1 MSKPARQI
9 ASIYHGSVSA
19 AGAAD
24 LPADVYY
31 DTVQWEFSG
40 GAGHRPCPTIGRK
53 KRVEG
58 GIVVSLHTTTRVP
71 RSPPS
76 SVFVHQY
83 IPFPYTFVYKD
94 SLPKYLY
101 FVCPADNGN
110 QKKKRNRKGATREKG
125 VCVCVCVH

>member
-1 MSKPARQI
+1 M
-9 ASIYHGSVSA
+9 
-19 AGAAD
+19 
-24 LPADVYY
+24 
-31 DTVQWEFSG
+31 
-40 GAGHRPCPTIGRK
+40 
-53 KRVEG
+53 EG

-125 VCVCVCVH
+125 VCVCALAAAAAVLNALFGAGDKRDWHGNGRCIFVVGNNGPNVFQPL

>member
-53 KRVEG
+53 KG
-58 GIVVSLHTTTRVP
+58 GGGELSFRCTQRLVFLVRLRRPCLYTNIYLSPIHSFTRTRFLNICTSYAQLTTETKR
-71 RSPPS
+71 
-76 SVFVHQY
+76 
-83 IPFPYTFVYKD
+83 
-94 SLPKYLY
+94 
-101 FVCPADNGN
+101 
-110 QKKKRNRKGATREKG
+110 KKGTERGRRGKRE
-125 VCVCVCVH
+125 CVCVH